1 VTAPFP
7 EGVTVR
13 PVDPAADLPVVS
25 GLFEACDLADV
36 GYRDHEEDW
45 LSDSWRSPLFAGGW
59 IAERGGIAV
68 GYVELEWH
76 EPSRAIDTF
85 LLVHPTER
93 DRGLRAALLGLQEVE
108 TAQRVPDLE
117 LIRSTGSASDPT
129 LARDCE
135 AAGYALARTFWHMER
150 SLEPAPEAEP
160 WPPGVV
166 IRAGDHPGDD
176 VVVYEVLEASF
187 REHYASEPRT
197 FDGFLAEY
205 SPHLTDRS
213 MVLIAEVGGR
223 PAGVCLLLMPD
234 AVGWVGDLGV
244 LPEFR
249 SRGLGRALL
258 VGGFAVLAS
267 RGATTARLNVDGQN
281 ETGATRLYRSVGM
294 DVRREFSVYEK
305 TLRAAG

>member
-1 VTAPFP
+1 M
-7 EGVTVR
+7 
-13 PVDPAADLPVVS
+13 
-25 GLFEACDLADV
+25 
-36 GYRDHEEDW
+36 
-45 LSDSWRSPLFAGGW
+45 
-59 IAERGGIAV
+59 
-68 GYVELEWH
+68 EL
-76 EPSRAIDTF
+76 
-85 LLVHPTER
+85 
-93 DRGLRAALLGLQEVE
+93 
-108 TAQRVPDLE
+108 
-117 LIRSTGSASDPT
+117 
-129 LARDCE
+129 
-135 AAGYALARTFWHMER
+135 

-166 IRAGDHPGDD
+166 IRAGDHPRDD

-249 SRGLGRALL
+249 SRGIGRALL